1 MASKAAEDSYT
12 SADITVLEGLEAVR
26 RRRDLRRRVRSV
38 FSGPDDLHVVE
49 GDPHERRRFMD
60 EAVRS
65 LWPLKEGLAPAY
77 ERVLR
82 QRNRLL
88 KDWEGP
94 EDAAGLAA
102 WDDQLVKHGVELGVA
117 RHQAVQAI
125 EGRAA
130 GEFHDLAGE
139 NLQVEYRPSVWG
151 DSPEAAF
158 RERLA
163 ARREDELIRRS
174 TLVGPHRDDLALAV
188 HDLAARGFA
197 SHGEAWGAAVC
208 LRLALGGAV
217 GAEWGEDP
225 LTILDDPFS
234 GLDPDRRFRLAARVG
249 GRGQMLM
256 AVPDESHVPPGATVW
271 SVKDGAVAAA

>member
-1 MASKAAEDSYT
+1 
-12 SADITVLEGLEAVR
+12 
-26 RRRDLRRRVRSV
+26 V